1 MKDCRKR
8 QVERRQGE
16 TMHRCINKQA
26 DQYRQHVDASICDS
40 CPVRVFIEQKK
51 KKEAANPKLE
61 NGLPIVQL
69 GNLPPCEFRH
79 NGRTC
84 GVTALPIDEEI
95 CNRCAADTKDA
106 VANLLNKAVNYATAM
121 RKWVAAGSPVR
132 TDEEISAIFDEHC
145 NKCAMFDKVRGVCN
159 SCGCPA
165 SKDQPAIRNKLKM
178 ATEAC
183 PLGRFP
189 AKVETNA

>member
-8 QVERRQGE
+8 QVERRKGE
-16 TMHRCINKQA
+16 TLHRCINKKA
-26 DQYRQHVDASICDS
+26 DHYRLPVDASACDS
-40 CPVRVFIEQKK
+40 CPVRVFNEA
-51 KKEAANPKLE
+51 KEKRQRANPNLQ
-61 NGLPIVQL
+61 NGLPVIQT

-79 NGRTC
+79 NGNQC
-84 GVTALPIDEEI
+84 GVTGLPINEEI

-106 VANLLNKAVNYATAM
+106 VATLLNKAVNYATAM
-121 RKWVAAGSPVR
+121 RKWVAAGRPVR

-145 NKCAMFDKVRGVCN
+145 NGCAMFDKARGVCN